1 MTDLIFSTG
10 LEWGVPPGGD
20 QGGQGGLSFYV
31 VTKGG
36 QWSYMSPLKLG
47 NQIQHGDDSVG
58 DQEDA
63 LLNQEFTVLEIFQQ
77 DLVAKALVLVNFTEV
92 EIF

>member
-36 QWSYMSPLKLG
+36 QWSYMSPLKFG
-47 NQIQHGDDSVG
+47 NQIQHGDDSVA
-58 DQEDA
+58 DLEDA
-63 LLNQEFTVLEIFQQ
+63 LLSWTNIIFRGRFENYWQRC
-77 DLVAKALVLVNFTEV
+77 
-92 EIF
+92 